1 MVPAEQAGGIAR
13 KVRRAGLFFSL
24 CLLAAGTFAPG
35 QKSQQDPLTPAQV
48 EEIREAGI
56 DPNTRILLYAKY
68 VNQHMDA
75 IKDLVKEGLSR
86 SRSVKMDNELQRITA
101 LSDELS
107 SNLDQYGSR
116 KADIRKALKKVTD
129 DLPKWTQAIQGL
141 PANSTFDLSR
151 KDALESLQD
160 MRDDATQMLTEQRAY
175 FKEHKD
181 QRGQERAEPD

>member
-1 MVPAEQAGGIAR
+1 MAATEQAVGFAG
-13 KVRRAGLFFSL
+13 KMRRAGLVIAVS
-24 CLLAAGTFAPG
+24 LLATGSLLSG
-35 QKSQQDPLTPAQV
+35 QKSQHETLTPAQV

-75 IKDLVKEGLSR
+75 IKELVKEGLSR
-86 SRSVKMDNELQRITA
+86 SRSVKMDDELQTVTA
-101 LSDELS
+101 LADELD

-129 DLPKWTQAIQGL
+129 DLPKWSQAIQGL
-141 PANSTFDLSR
+141 PANTTFDLSR
-151 KDALESLQD
+151 KDALESVQD
-160 MRDDATQMLTEQRAY
+160 LRDDATQMLTEQRAY